1 MSKPSEIRV
10 AMARVV
16 SARWIAANSTREY
29 RFSAFASSHADVKKT
44 AFLIR
49 LWRDGKKR
57 VASLGDPNP
66 STGVRE
72 RGAGD
77 SFEVWSS
84 DADLMKRMSNWL
96 EGRGFQTTWVF

>member
-29 RFSAFASSHADVKKT
+29 RFSAFSSSYADVKKT

-57 VASLGDPNP
+57 IGSLGAPAP
-66 STGVRE
+66 KMGVRE
-72 RGAGD
+72 LGAGD

-84 DADLMKRMSNWL
+84 DPDLMRRIATWL
-96 EGRGFQTTWVF
+96 EGRGFQTTWVL

>member
-10 AMARVV
+10 AMARSVA
-16 SARWIAANSTREY
+16 ARWVQSNSTREY
-29 RFSAFASSHADVKKT
+29 RFSAFATNYADVKKT

-49 LWRDGKKR
+49 LWRDGRKR
-57 VASLGDPNP
+57 VASLGTPDP

-72 RGAGD
+72 LGAGD

-84 DADLMKRMSNWL
+84 DADLMKRMAGWL